1 MTDERR
7 WAVILGPTSGSGA
20 AIARALARDPGLHIF
35 GVHRGN
41 HPEGALAVGTA
52 VEMAGRRIHY
62 RTAEAGKSD
71 SAEAG
76 AAELLDI
83 AGPRSVQI
91 FVHSIANASIGHLA
105 QGEGLLHPKQFA
117 KTFDSMAHS
126 FVYWARELVQ
136 RDLLVPGGR
145 LLALTNAVTDS
156 TLSHLA
162 AIAAAKSAL
171 ETYVRYMA
179 RELGP
184 AGYRVNALKFGTVE
198 TTALEHIFPHGVWQ
212 RVRPIH
218 DRMFAA
224 GRMGT
229 LEEVGRFVSVLARE
243 EGAWFNGAVIDFTG
257 AQMHSLYQLM
267 MDMAVEDHGRPG

>member
-1 MTDERR
+1 MSEQAR

-20 AIARALARDPGLHIF
+20 AIARALARDPGLHVF

-41 HPEGALAVGTA
+41 HPEGAQAVGTA
-52 VEMAGRRIHY
+52 VELAGRRIHY
-62 RTAEAGKSD
+62 RVAEAGKSD

-76 AAELLDI
+76 VAELLDV

-91 FVHSIANASIGHLA
+91 FVHSLANASIGHLVR
-105 QGEGLLHPKQFA
+105 GDGLLHPKQFA

-126 FVYWARELVQ
+126 FVYWSRALVEG
-136 RDLLVPGGR
+136 DLMAPGGR
-145 LLALTNAVTDS
+145 LLALTNAITDS
-156 TLSHLA
+156 TLSHLS
-162 AIAAAKSAL
+162 AIAAAKMAL
-171 ETYVRYMA
+171 ESYVKYMA

-184 AGYRVNALKFGTVE
+184 LGIRVNALKFGTVE
-198 TTALEHIFPHGVWQ
+198 TAALEHIFPDGVWQ
-212 RVRPIH
+212 RVKPLH

-257 AQMHSLYQLM
+257 AQMHSLYQLL
-267 MDMAVEDHGRPG
+267 MDTASER

>member
-1 MTDERR
+1 MNDKGR

-20 AIARALARDPGLHIF
+20 AIARALARDPGLHVF

-41 HPEGALAVGTA
+41 HPEGATAVGTD
-52 VEMAGRRIHY
+52 VELAGRRIHY
-62 RTAEAGKSD
+62 RVAEAGKAE

-76 AAELLDI
+76 ADELLAV
-83 AGPRSVQI
+83 AGPQSVQI
-91 FVHSIANASIGHLA
+91 FVHSLANASIGHLVR
-105 QGEGLLHPKQFA
+105 GGNLLHPKQFA

-126 FVYWARELVQ
+126 FVYWVRALVE
-136 RDLLVPGGR
+136 RDLLAPGGR
-145 LLALTNAVTDS
+145 LLALTNAITDS
-156 TLSHLA
+156 TLGHLS

-171 ETYVRYMA
+171 ESYVRYMA

-184 AGYRVNALKFGTVE
+184 AGFRVNALKFGTVE
-198 TTALEHIFPHGVWQ
+198 TTALEHIFPEGVWE
-212 RVRPIH
+212 RVKPIH
-218 DRMFAA
+218 HRMFAA

-267 MDMAVEDHGRPG
+267 MDMAAEGAAE